1 MKVVF
6 RADASEIIGHGHVR
20 RTLTL
25 AMKLRASGATIEF
38 VSREYPGNLCDFV
51 EENGFPVSRLPALG
65 SGALSWQEDADLTHA
80 TMEKGSSPP
89 DWLVVDHYDLDHRWE
104 SALRQSARRIMAIDD
119 LANRE
124 HDCDLLLDQNLVAGL
139 HQRYTGKVP
148 PGCGLLLGPAYAL
161 LESVYAELH
170 DRARPRHGP
179 VRRILISFGGADADN
194 LCSRSLSAFA
204 SLNRSDIEVDIAI
217 GESSAHLA
225 ALRKLAE
232 PHRNVRV
239 HAGATSLAPLLSDAD
254 LAIGAA
260 GTTTWERLCL
270 GVPSLVVTVAPNQEP
285 AAAELDRLGLIRLI
299 GNKRDAS
306 ESAIAKAIDKVVRS
320 GLDESWSK
328 SCLATVDG
336 RGANRVAAALGVSTV
351 TDLKARLATLD
362 DEALLLEWANDP
374 ATRSNAFSPG
384 QIAAATHAA
393 WFRQRLGNGAGC
405 RLYIV
410 ETVDGIPIG
419 MVRFERSGDEWEV
432 HYSVAQHFRGRG
444 LGGPAL
450 AAALADLATEMRD
463 ATVFGQVRET
473 NQASRK
479 VFESLAFTEISRS
492 RDGVVVYRGR
502 AGSERPLDATV
513 KRHADRQ

>member
-1 MKVVF
+1 MNVVF
-6 RADASEIIGHGHVR
+6 RADASELIGHGHVR

-25 AMKLRASGATIEF
+25 AKKLRASGATIEF

-51 EENGFPVSRLPALG
+51 EENGFSVSRLPAPG
-65 SGALSWQEDADLTHA
+65 SGALSWHEDADLTRA
-80 TMEKGSSPP
+80 AISKRSSPT

-104 SALRQSARRIMAIDD
+104 GALRPSARRIMVIDD

-124 HDCDLLLDQNLVAGL
+124 HNCDLLLDQNLVAGL
-139 HQRYTGKVP
+139 GQRYTGKVL
-148 PGCGLLLGPAYAL
+148 GGSGLLLGPAYAL
-161 LESVYAELH
+161 LEAAYTELH
-170 DRARPRHGP
+170 DRARPRGGP

-194 LCSRSLSAFA
+194 LCARSLSAFT
-204 SLNRSDIEVDIAI
+204 SLNRSGIEVDIAI
-217 GESSAHLA
+217 GESSPHLA
-225 ALRKLAE
+225 ALRKLAA

-239 HAGATSLAPLLSDAD
+239 HAGTRSLALLLSEAD

-270 GVPSLVVTVAPNQEP
+270 GVPSFVVTVAPNQEP
-285 AAAELDRLGLIRLI
+285 GAAELNRLGLIRLV
-299 GNKRDAS
+299 GDKGHAS
-306 ESAIAKAIDKVVRS
+306 ESSIASALDKVFQT

-336 RGANRVAAALGVSTV
+336 RGTDRVAAALGVSAATA
-351 TDLKARLATLD
+351 LKARLARLD
-362 DEALLLEWANDP
+362 DEALLLDWANDP

-393 WFRQRLGNGAGC
+393 WFRNRLGNKGGC

-410 ETVDGIPIG
+410 ETVDGTPIG

-444 LGGPAL
+444 LGRPAL
-450 AAALADLATEMRD
+450 AAALADLATGEHD
-463 ATVFGQVRET
+463 ATVFGQVKED
-473 NQASRK
+473 NHASRR
-479 VFESLAFTEISRS
+479 VFESLAFQETSPS
-492 RDGVVVYRGR
+492 GDGVVIYRRR
-502 AGSERPLDATV
+502 AESKRPLDTSV
-513 KRHADRQ
+513 SRHADRQ

>member
-25 AMKLRASGATIEF
+25 AKKLRASGATIEF
-38 VSREYPGNLCDFV
+38 VSREYRGNLCDFV
-51 EENGFPVSRLPALG
+51 EENGFIVSRLPAPG
-65 SGALSWQEDADLTHA
+65 DGALSWDEDADQTRA
-80 TMEKGSSPP
+80 TLSKPTSPT

-104 SALRQSARRIMAIDD
+104 AALRRSARRIMVIDD

-139 HQRYTGKVP
+139 DHRYTGKVP
-148 PGCGLLLGPAYAL
+148 DGCGLLLGPAYAL
-161 LESVYAELH
+161 LEAAFTELH
-170 DRARPRHGP
+170 DRARPRSGP

-194 LCSRSLSAFA
+194 LCARSLSAFT
-204 SLNRSDIEVDIAI
+204 SLNRSGVEVDIAI
-217 GESSAHLA
+217 GESSPHLG
-225 ALRKLAE
+225 ALRKLAA

-239 HAGATSLAPLLSDAD
+239 HSGATSLAQLLSEAD
-254 LAIGAA
+254 LAIGAG

-285 AAAELDRLGLIRLI
+285 VAAELNRLGLIRLV
-299 GNKRDAS
+299 GDKRHAS
-306 ESAIAKAIDKVVRS
+306 ESSIASALDQVFQT

-336 RGANRVAAALGVSTV
+336 RGADRVAAALCASPATA
-351 TDLKARLATLD
+351 LKPRLATLD

-374 ATRSNAFSPG
+374 ATRGNAFSPE
-384 QIAAATHAA
+384 QISAETHAA
-393 WFRQRLGNGAGC
+393 WFRNRVGNKAEC

-410 ETVDGIPIG
+410 ETVDRTPIG
-419 MVRFERSGDEWEV
+419 SVRFERSGDEWEV

-444 LGGPAL
+444 LGRPAL
-450 AAALADLATEMRD
+450 AAALADLAAEMRD
-463 ATVFGQVRET
+463 ATVFGHVKE
-473 NQASRK
+473 NNHASRR
-479 VFESLAFTEISRS
+479 VFESLAFQETS
-492 RDGVVVYRGR
+492 R
-502 AGSERPLDATV
+502 AGDGTVTYRRRAESKRPLDTLV
-513 KRHADRQ
+513 SRHAGRQ

>member
-25 AMKLRASGATIEF
+25 AKKLRESGATIEF
-38 VSREYPGNLCDFV
+38 VSRECPGNLCDFV
-51 EENGFPVSRLPALG
+51 EENGFPVSRLPAPS
-65 SGALSWQEDADLTHA
+65 SGALSWQEDADLTRA
-80 TMEKGSSPP
+80 TMPKDSPP
-89 DWLVVDHYDLDHRWE
+89 TDWLVVDHYDLDHRWE
-104 SALRQSARRIMAIDD
+104 SALRQSTRRIMVIDD
-119 LANRE
+119 LANRQ

-139 HQRYTGKVP
+139 EERYVGKVP

-161 LESVYAELH
+161 LETAYAELH
-170 DRARPRHGP
+170 DRARPRAGP
-179 VRRILISFGGADADN
+179 VRRILISFGGVDADS
-194 LCSRSLSAFA
+194 LCSRSLSAFT
-204 SLNRSDIEVDIAI
+204 SLNRPDIEVEIAI
-217 GESSAHLA
+217 GESSPHLA
-225 ALRKLAE
+225 ALRKLAA
-232 PHRNVRV
+232 PHKNVRI
-239 HAGATSLAPLLSDAD
+239 HAGATSLASLMSDAD

-285 AAAELDRLGLIRLI
+285 AAAELNRLGLIRLV
-299 GNKRDAS
+299 GDKRHAS
-306 ESAIAKAIDKVVRS
+306 ESSIASALDKVFQT

-328 SCLATVDG
+328 SCLAMVDG
-336 RGANRVAAALGVSTV
+336 RGAERVVAALNVSAGT
-351 TDLKARLATLD
+351 TLKARSATLD

-384 QIAAATHAA
+384 QIAADTHAA
-393 WFRQRLGNGAGC
+393 WFRQRLGNNAGC

-410 ETVDGIPIG
+410 ETVDGTPIG

-444 LGGPAL
+444 LGRSAL
-450 AAALADLATEMRD
+450 AAALADLAAEMRD

-473 NQASRK
+473 NHASRK